1 MEIIRFNVFETNSS
15 STHTIT
21 VCMKNKY
28 DAWKNGELYLF
39 GDEFITKEERDRIIK
54 SEIVEE
60 KMEIDWDNKII
71 KFKDIEI
78 PYIDYDDRQKKI
90 KNLITT
96 EDLKEITEEEVTD
109 FLERNGYDMPVSYDD
124 YFNNSMLETYETNF
138 VSESGDKIVAFG
150 NYGNDY

>member
-39 GDEFITKEERDRIIK
+39 EDEFITKEERDRIIK

-90 KNLITT
+90 KNLIIT
-96 EDLKEITEEEVTD
+96 EDLEEITEEEVAD
-109 FLERNGYDMPVSYDD
+109 FLERNGHYMPISYDD

-138 VSESGDKIVAFG
+138 VSESGDEIVAFG
-150 NYGNDY
+150 NYGSDY